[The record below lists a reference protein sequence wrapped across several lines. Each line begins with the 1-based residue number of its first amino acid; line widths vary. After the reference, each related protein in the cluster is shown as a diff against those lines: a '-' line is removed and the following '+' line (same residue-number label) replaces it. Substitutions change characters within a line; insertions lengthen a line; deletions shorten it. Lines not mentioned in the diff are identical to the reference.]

1 METYDIVML
10 VVLGGAT
17 FFGFLKGFAWQVAS
31 LASLV
36 LSYMM
41 ALRFSDALAPQLN
54 ADPRWSKY
62 LAMLLIYAGTSLFV
76 WLAFRVVSGTIDR
89 IKLREFDRQI
99 GGLFGLLKGALF
111 CVIITFFAVTL
122 TESSRAA
129 VLKSKSGGHIA
140 RLLNEAKPVM
150 PPELSE
156 LLGPYIDKLDKGLD
170 PTQTVEHPQMPNP
183 AALPGGIQ
191 NLNLPNVA
199 LPPQFDPSRA
209 AYPNYPSGGSQPATY
224 PPAYDY
230 QSGQNVVPRNR

>member
-31 LASLV
+31 LASLI

-41 ALRFSDALAPQLN
+41 ALRFGDALAPQLN

-62 LAMLLIYAGTSLFV
+62 LAMLLIYAGTSLVV
-76 WLAFRVVSGTIDR
+76 WLGFRVVSGAIDR

-111 CVIITFFAVTL
+111 CLIITFFAVTL
-122 TESSRAA
+122 TETSRAA
-129 VLKSKSGGHIA
+129 VLNSKSGGHIA
-140 RLLNEAKPVM
+140 RFLHEAKPVM

-156 LLGPYIDKLDKGLD
+156 LLGPYLEKLDQGLD
-170 PTQTVEHPQMPNP
+170 PSQTVEHPQLPNP
-183 AALPGGIQ
+183 AALPVGLP
-191 NLNLPNVA
+191 NLNVPNFGQ
-199 LPPQFDPSRA
+199 PPQFDPSRP
-209 AYPNYPSGGSQPATY
+209 AYPNSPSGNAPPATY
-224 PPAYDY
+224 PPQPAY
-230 QSGQNVVPRNR
+230 QGGQNYVPFNR